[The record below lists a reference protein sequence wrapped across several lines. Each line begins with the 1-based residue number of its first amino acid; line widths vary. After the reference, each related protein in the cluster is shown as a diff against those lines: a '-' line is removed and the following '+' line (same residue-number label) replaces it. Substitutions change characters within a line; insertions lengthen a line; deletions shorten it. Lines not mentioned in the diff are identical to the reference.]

1 MNPLRY
7 LVYIIITG
15 SIFTVFNCGMKE
27 DTIGDRNKVVVV
39 ADSTLWLEVQDEIK
53 ASLSH
58 IYYTPQPEPAFKIL
72 HKTPDQLGKLT
83 RVPNLLMVA
92 TLQDEGKMKEY
103 VNKILSASSLQRV
116 RENKAS
122 LFSSRD
128 AWARN
133 QLLVVA
139 IAKDKETLE
148 QNLQENQQQLF
159 DLFDE
164 FVSQKIRD
172 MLFKHL
178 EKEKLSKELMK
189 KYGWTMRIQADFHVV
204 VDSAD
209 IQTVIMERF
218 DPVRWITVYW
228 QSSETPY
235 TLTKE
240 WMINKRNEIAR
251 KFYNDDYIYTD
262 DTIKVQEKEV
272 YFNDFPAI
280 RLDGVWQND
289 NANKISGGPFRC
301 YGFYD
306 DQAQRIYFIDMAVF
320 APGERKMQYIRQ
332 VDAMAHTFRT
342 AEESSP

>member
-7 LVYIIITG
+7 VLFTIMTFTLVLAV
-15 SIFTVFNCGMKE
+15 SNCGMKQ

-39 ADSTLWLEVQDEIK
+39 ADSTLWMQVQDEIRS
-53 ASLSH
+53 SLAH

-72 HKTPDQLGKLT
+72 HKQPDQLGRLT
-83 RVPNLLMVA
+83 RVPNLLVVA

-103 VNKILSASSLQRV
+103 VNNILSATSLQRV

-122 LFSSRD
+122 LFSTRD

-139 IAKDKETLE
+139 ISKDRETLE
-148 QNLQENQQQLF
+148 KNLQENQQQLF
-159 DLFDE
+159 NLFDD
-164 FVSQKIRD
+164 FVSQRTRD
-172 MLFKHL
+172 LLLKHL
-178 EKEKLSKELMK
+178 AREDLTKEYMK
-189 KYGWTMRIQADFHVV
+189 KYDWTMRIQADFQVV
-204 VDSAD
+204 VDSAE
-209 IQTVIMERF
+209 IRTLILERL

-228 QSSETPY
+228 QPNKSPY
-235 TLTKE
+235 TLSKE
-240 WMINKRNEIAR
+240 WLINKRNEIAD

-262 DTIKVQEKEV
+262 EEIKVQKKEV

-289 NANKISGGPFRC
+289 NPGQIAGGPFRI

-306 DQAQRIYFIDMAVF
+306 DQTQRIYFIDMAVF
-320 APGERKMQYIRQ
+320 APGERKMPYLRQ
-332 VDAMAHTFRT
+332 LDSMAHTFRT
-342 AEESSP
+342 AEE